1 MKRKITTARI
11 SRDEPTLLPGEG
23 DMLSSRM
30 TEQET
35 PFSFQLNAHNTRQ
48 DIQPLCTGS
57 WGLFSPSVFVYFSCS
72 LLSISSF

>member
-1 MKRKITTARI
+1 MVGI
-11 SRDEPTLLPGEG
+11 SGDEPTLLPGEG

-30 TEQET
+30 TQQEN
-35 PFSFQLNAHNTRQ
+35 PFSLQLNFYQTRQ

-57 WGLFSPSVFVYFSCS
+57 WGLFSPSLFAYFSCS